1 MKNETMVGSR
11 GNMMKAILLERP
23 GPPEALRYT
32 DMPIPAPN
40 PGQVLVR
47 AHAIGVG
54 MPDILLR
61 SGRYDWMPPLPA
73 IPGIEMSGVVEK
85 LGKGVTS
92 LKVGEEVFVSAREF
106 SARGGCYAEYIAAD
120 AETLYSLPE
129 GVELEDCATLS
140 NYQVAWHLLHSALE
154 GVPFKSC
161 LVTAAAGGVGS
172 ALVQLG
178 RLAGKQ
184 VIGLIDTDEKGAFIQ
199 PLGVSGTINKKSEN
213 VTDRV
218 KELTSGRGVDVIF
231 DSLGGKGF
239 ARQFERLAAFG
250 TIVSYGFLDGHPEGD
265 LFETMRKRM
274 GDCPA
279 VRLFSMHAF
288 DNDPQRRRDA
298 TDNILR
304 LLAEGRFKPPIW
316 ARMPLAD
323 ANKAHALLEG
333 GKVLGKIILKP

>member
-1 MKNETMVGSR
+1 
-11 GNMMKAILLERP
+11 MMKAILLERP

-32 DMPIPAPN
+32 DIPTPDPA

-47 AHAIGVG
+47 AYAIGVG

-92 LKVGEEVFVSAREF
+92 LKIGQGVFVSAREF
-106 SARGGCYAEYIAAD
+106 SARGGCYAEYIAAE
-120 AETLYSLPE
+120 AEALYPLPE
-129 GVELEDCATLS
+129 GVDLEDCATLS
-140 NYQVAWHLLHSALE
+140 NYQVVWHLLHSALQE
-154 GVPFKSC
+154 VPFKSF

-178 RLAGKQ
+178 RLADKQ
-184 VIGLIDTDEKGAFIQ
+184 VIGMIDSEEKGAFVQ
-199 PLGVSGTINKKSEN
+199 SLGACGTVNYKSEN
-213 VTDRV
+213 VTERV

-231 DSLGGKGF
+231 DSFGGKGF
-239 ARQFERLAAFG
+239 AQQFERLAAFG
-250 TIVSYGFLDGHPEGD
+250 MIVSYGFLDGPPRGD
-265 LFETMRKRM
+265 VFEAMRGRM

-279 VRLFSMHAF
+279 VRLFSMHAL
-288 DNDPQRRRDA
+288 DHDRPRRREA
-298 TDNILR
+298 TDDILH

-316 ARMPLAD
+316 ARLPLAD
-323 ANKAHALLEG
+323 AGKAHALIEN